1 MYGGI
6 QNLLCGNL
14 DSKTLAE
21 FPQFQQ
27 EVIRT
32 WSKLSY
38 NNKKFIW
45 NNKAITV
52 NKCTVFNRSMFQCG
66 IWFPEDLFEKGRL
79 TPFDEWCKRGL
90 DKKYYMLWRGL
101 ATTVL
106 KENKQKP
113 VQGEQN
119 LWMLSAKV
127 DGEEVV
133 RPLESISSKEIYL
146 LLIQKKL
153 CRESAGKKTYN
164 DEYHMNNQTWNKIYT
179 VYGRSWKNKK
189 VLDFQYK
196 VLHRVVALN
205 PLLFKM
211 GIKDKCTFCNDE
223 KETIQHMLYRCKKVR
238 KFWKQVKDW
247 FNSII
252 DGDIDI
258 LETDVIFGNLTYLP
272 HVKECNAI
280 IILGKYFIYG
290 CKLKENIPILPNFLR
305 RIKSELEAEKEI
317 ANNLNKIERF
327 LDKWGEFWTSLRNI
341 TV

>member
-1 MYGGI
+1 
-6 QNLLCGNL
+6 
-14 DSKTLAE
+14 
-21 FPQFQQ
+21 
-27 EVIRT
+27 
-32 WSKLSY
+32 
-38 NNKKFIW
+38 
-45 NNKAITV
+45 
-52 NKCTVFNRSMFQCG
+52 
-66 IWFPEDLFEKGRL
+66 
-79 TPFDEWCKRGL
+79 
-90 DKKYYMLWRGL
+90 
-101 ATTVL
+101 
-106 KENKQKP
+106 
-113 VQGEQN
+113 
-119 LWMLSAKV
+119 MLSAKV

-164 DEYHMNNQTWNKIYT
+164 DEYHLNNQTWNKIYT

-211 GIKDKCTFCNDE
+211 EIKDNDKCTFCNDE
-223 KETIQHMLYRCKKVR
+223 KETVQHMLYRCKKVR

-258 LETDVIFGNLTYLP
+258 LETDVIFGNLTDLT

-305 RIKSELEAEKEI
+305 RIKSELEVEKEI
-317 ANNLNKIERF
+317 ANNLNQIERF